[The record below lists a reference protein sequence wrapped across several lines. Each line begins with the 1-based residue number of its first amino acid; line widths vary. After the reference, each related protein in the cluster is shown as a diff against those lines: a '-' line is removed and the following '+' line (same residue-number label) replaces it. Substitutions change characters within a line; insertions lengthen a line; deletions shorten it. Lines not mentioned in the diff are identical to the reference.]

1 MAGSV
6 EELITML
13 YEMVQDARSVPLSS
27 DKCVLE
33 RDKVLDL
40 LDEVTAQL
48 PAEIKQARGVVENRQ
63 EIIAEA
69 RKEAETIRKQAE
81 DKAKQ
86 MVSREEIFLVAK
98 RRANDVIMASEAKSK
113 ELRRASNEYV
123 EDSLRKTEEAL
134 AQTLVELR
142 QARSRFRASAAQAP
156 AVPVVPAAEE
166 TEKAE

>member
-69 RKEAETIRKQAE
+69 RTEAENIRKQAE

-98 RRANDVIMASEAKSK
+98 RRANDLIMASEAKSK
-113 ELRRASNEYV
+113 ELRKVSNDYV

-134 AQTLVELR
+134 AQTLIELR
-142 QARSRFRASAAQAP
+142 QARSKFRSAAAQS
-156 AVPVVPAAEE
+156 PVVPAAAAAE
-166 TEKAE
+166 TAEQAE

>member
-27 DKCVLE
+27 EKCVLE

-48 PAEIKQARGVVENRQ
+48 PNELKQARSVVENRQ
-63 EIIAEA
+63 EILNNA
-69 RKEAETIRKQAE
+69 RNEAESFRKQAE

-86 MVSREEIFLVAK
+86 MLAKEEIFLVAK
-98 RRANDVIMASEAKSK
+98 RRANDMIMASEAKAK
-113 ELRRASNEYV
+113 ELRKVSNEYV
-123 EDSLRKTEEAL
+123 EESLRKTEEVI
-134 AQTLVELR
+134 AQTLIELR
-142 QARSRFRASAAQAP
+142 QSRAKFKASSSTQSSP
-156 AVPVVPAAEE
+156 VPAPPDNSAE
-166 TEKAE
+166 